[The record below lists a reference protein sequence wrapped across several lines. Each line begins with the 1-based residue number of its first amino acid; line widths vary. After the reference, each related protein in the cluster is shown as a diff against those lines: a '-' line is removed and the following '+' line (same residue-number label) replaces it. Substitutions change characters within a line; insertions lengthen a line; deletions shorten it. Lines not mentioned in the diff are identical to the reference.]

1 MSAIKSDTNY
11 FYFSFGSNMLKE
23 RIRLNDPTA
32 MPYAAAKL
40 DVSFTSALHY
50 TFYNLPLSLF
60 TFRAT
65 DWNSITRAF
74 AGREL

>member
-1 MSAIKSDTNY
+1 MSESNIAMKSDTNY

-40 DVSFTSALHY
+40 NASTHY
-50 TFYNLPLSLF
+50 PYSYY
-60 TFRAT
+60 
-65 DWNSITRAF
+65 
-74 AGREL
+74 